1 MVLFDELD
9 KSGLIS
15 VQPMYLVVAV
25 PDDDD
30 DSSIMILPISMAAVN
45 MPRSLPSEGYE
56 RKKQCCRIYS
66 WILTPISPAFNFP
79 FAP

>member
-45 MPRSLPSEGYE
+45 MPRSL
-56 RKKQCCRIYS
+56 RKAHAFVCLQRGMSAKS
-66 WILTPISPAFNFP
+66 NVAVFTPRS
-79 FAP
+79 